1 MKRRTFLATGVAADA
16 ALGLSQTRSAKPAS
30 RLKRNYRL
38 LWDQNHGQEGFYNP
52 PLTAE
57 TEAQAHL
64 GFFEG
69 TPVDAYVCALG
80 PDCGY
85 TVAYPTK
92 VPGMEFI
99 VDRLNK
105 GAKVGNVRIWCLAEN
120 LRRLW
125 EQGID
130 PLEVQVKEA
139 RRLGID
145 FWFRLS
151 MNDWHHADHEGN
163 VYRLMGSQFYI
174 DHPEYRIGKEGV
186 KGWPERVAQAL
197 QSLQNYA
204 HPQVRQLRLD
214 IMAESCDRY
223 DVDGF
228 LFDFMRVPGYFPF
241 GEEEK
246 HLPLMTEFIRQARA
260 ILDRIG
266 TRKGK
271 SIGLAV
277 RIPNTIGGS
286 RRLGMD
292 VPAWVR
298 EHLIDILIPS
308 TFFAADLEEDLR
320 EWAALTRNTPVRL
333 HPAIEE
339 GYRAGHTAGV
349 RTLSYHPPVLLP
361 LTYDMIRALAA
372 RHWSNGADG
381 LYLFNWFGTIV
392 AYDYDPRRVLDDIGD
407 PRRLR
412 YKNKRYV
419 ITRTDESFTNCMP
432 HPRQIPA
439 RLTAQPL
446 QIRMMVADDLAAA
459 GSRVE
464 AITLHAHLA
473 NLTILDKVQV
483 LFNGQHLQCQNPLA
497 PGAYNACLTQWQNYT
512 VPAGRVRTGDN
523 EITFQLVEHNQRLA
537 AELPVEVSDVEL
549 AIKYRYPNG
558 EAEPRPPRTGG
569 QT

>member
-1 MKRRTFLATGVAADA
+1 MKRRTFLATGVAAQS
-16 ALGLSQTRSAKPAS
+16 ALGLSQTQSTKPPG
-30 RLKRNYRL
+30 RLTRNYRL

-52 PLTAE
+52 PLAAE

-92 VPGMEFI
+92 VKGMEFI
-99 VDRLNK
+99 VDRLNQ
-105 GAKVGNVRIWCLAEN
+105 GAKVGNVRIWSLAEN

-125 EQGID
+125 AQGID

-197 QSLQNYA
+197 QPLQNYA
-204 HPQVRQLRLD
+204 HSQVRQLRLD
-214 IMAESCDRY
+214 IMAESCERY
-223 DVDGF
+223 DADGF

-271 SIGLAV
+271 PIGLAV
-277 RIPNTIGGS
+277 RVPNTIRGA

-292 VPAWVR
+292 VPAWVK

-339 GYRAGHTAGV
+339 GYRAGHTGGV
-349 RTLSYHPPVLLP
+349 RTLSYHPPVMLP

-372 RHWSNGADG
+372 RHWSDGADG

-407 PRRLR
+407 SRRLQ

-419 ITRTDESFTNCMP
+419 LMRTDESFTNCMP
-432 HPRQIPA
+432 SPRQIPA

-446 QIRMMVADDLAAA
+446 ALRMRVADDVVAA
-459 GSRVE
+459 GARVE
-464 AITLHAHLA
+464 ALTLHTHLA
-473 NLTILDKVQV
+473 NLTIVDKVEV
-483 LFNGQHLQCQNPLA
+483 RLNGHRLQCENPLV
-497 PGAYNACLTQWQNYT
+497 PGAYNACLTQWQNYA
-512 VPAGRVRTGDN
+512 VPAGVVRAGDN
-523 EITFQLVEHNQRLA
+523 EIVFEWVERNQRLA
-537 AELPVEVSDVEL
+537 AELPVEVADVEL
-549 AIKYRYPNG
+549 AIRYRYPNG
-558 EAEPRPPRTGG
+558 EAEPRPPRTSG